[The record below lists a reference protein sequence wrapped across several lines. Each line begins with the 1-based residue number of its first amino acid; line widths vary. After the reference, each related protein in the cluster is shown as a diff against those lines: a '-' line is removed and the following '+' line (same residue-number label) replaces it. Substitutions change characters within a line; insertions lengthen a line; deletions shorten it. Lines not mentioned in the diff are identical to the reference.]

1 MPLKITTG
9 YHSTANRIA
18 KTWNAD
24 CHEVT
29 RADENEEQLDLLY
42 MLMGYKMVQTLWKL
56 FWQSYKVKYTLIKWP
71 INFTAEYLL

>member
-9 YHSTANRIA
+9 YHSTAIRIA

-42 MLMGYKMVQTLWKL
+42 TLESVL
-56 FWQSYKVKYTLIKWP
+56 AVL
-71 INFTAEYLL
+71 